1 LLFRIISKT
10 FLFLQIKI
18 YIFLESGHTKPLVI
32 AIDGYS
38 SCGKSTLAK
47 QLAKELHYVFVDSGA
62 MYRAVTLYFIEHN
75 IDLEN
80 SDQITTA
87 LADIHITFQ
96 NIQGQNTTFL
106 NGRNVESEI
115 RTLEVSELVSEVAA
129 ISIVRRKLVALQRD
143 MMGKCGIIMDGRD
156 IGTVVF
162 PEADLKF
169 FVTAD
174 PIIRAQRR
182 YHELISKN
190 QKADLQDV
198 ISNLRHRDH
207 IDTTRDDSPLVQA
220 SDAIVLDNTDFS
232 IDEQFKFAMEIIRK
246 KQKNN

>member
-1 LLFRIISKT
+1 M
-10 FLFLQIKI
+10 
-18 YIFLESGHTKPLVI
+18 ESGHTKPLVI

-96 NIQGQNTTFL
+96 NLNGQNTTFL

-115 RTLEVSELVSEVAA
+115 RTLVVSELVSEVAA
-129 ISIVRRKLVALQRD
+129 ISSVRRKLVALQRD

-198 ISNLRHRDH
+198 ISNLMHRDH

-232 IDEQFKFAMEIIRK
+232 IDEQFNFAMEIIRK

>member
-1 LLFRIISKT
+1 M
-10 FLFLQIKI
+10 
-18 YIFLESGHTKPLVI
+18 ESGHTKPLVI

-75 IDLEN
+75 IDLED

-87 LADIHITFQ
+87 LAEIHITFQ
-96 NIQGQNTTFL
+96 NLNGQNTTFL

-115 RTLEVSELVSEVAA
+115 RTLVVSELVSEVAA
-129 ISIVRRKLVALQRD
+129 ISSVRRKLVALQRD

-198 ISNLRHRDH
+198 ISNLMHRDH

-232 IDEQFKFAMEIIRK
+232 IDEQFNFAMEIIRK
-246 KQKNN
+246 KQKK